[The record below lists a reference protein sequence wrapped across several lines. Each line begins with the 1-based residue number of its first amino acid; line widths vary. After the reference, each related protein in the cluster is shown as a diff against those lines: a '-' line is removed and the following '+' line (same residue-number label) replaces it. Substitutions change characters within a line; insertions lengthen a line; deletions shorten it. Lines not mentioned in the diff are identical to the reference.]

1 MKQYSVC
8 VGVLAL
14 SICST
19 ASAQT
24 PSVADI
30 AVPEIVID
38 SAESNP
44 AKAAD
49 SALDLANIVRSA
61 AKGLTTV
68 QEAPAI
74 VTVITAD
81 EIRDRQFHDFQ
92 QIIETVPGWSRIGF
106 YHSNI
111 QSVLGRGQIVAQF
124 LRDGISLFDPFLSLP
139 AIHRAQP
146 LELIKRVEV
155 ITGPGSVLWGSNS
168 LLGIMNVITK
178 DAEDIEGVE
187 AGVSFGDGM
196 GDRRTA
202 TAYAMAGASEIAGTK
217 LKLFAHGNV
226 ESYKG
231 PGLDM
236 PLLLLS
242 APLPQ
247 PNSPNVYGP
256 LTTTDPKR
264 SLMVTLDGKISYDK
278 LQLRW
283 WLPFGE
289 MYRPLG
295 LAGQPV
301 RDQPDP
307 NDAVGAAS
315 RSRFDHYDRYG
326 VLEYRTRFA
335 HEKAG
340 MTAQVYYQEFV
351 RNFNPLTYLAPS
363 MLLPGGLA
371 PNLNFLSYRVGTTLD
386 GDVELARQ
394 LRVLY
399 GAEALHE
406 WKPLT
411 SGLSR
416 QGPGTGSDFES
427 PSDVSRL
434 SVLCPRR
441 YDNGMLVPIAR
452 CPLTSAF
459 PADRSV
465 IGVYAN
471 PQYRP
476 NTKLILDA
484 GARVSVAPRA
494 LGSIGY
500 KVNPSFAAAVVWT
513 FVPNW
518 HLKLNYTEGFQPTP
532 FNSTQANGEGTQL
545 GGNPDLEVEHSQAA
559 QAEINARIFKG
570 DRRIR
575 ELSFRIDA
583 SYTRLTNLIQVSTG
597 KYGNT
602 GSRGLAS
609 AEFLGKLYVQGGHR
623 IELGY
628 TWLHGDSADRGPL
641 LALPEH
647 WFYLATVWSLWPKKL
662 TATTNLRITG
672 AAEDPNRIA
681 EYRGIGYDA
690 NGQPTGTATSA
701 ATDLVVDRLPPI
713 AELSAGLQYTP
724 TSKIVLS
731 ATIYNALYGHSYQP
745 DVLTDFEPHLE
756 YLPNPFEGFRGYVSA
771 ALRY

>member
-1 MKQYSVC
+1 MKQYSV
-8 VGVLAL
+8 GVLILAL
-14 SICST
+14 AMGDV
-19 ASAQT
+19 ASAQG
-24 PSVADI
+24 PEVSDI
-30 AVPEIVID
+30 AVPDVMFD
-38 SAESNP
+38 SVEPSSGKP
-44 AKAAD
+44 VD
-49 SALDLANIVRSA
+49 DALDLANIVRSA

-81 EIRDRQFHDFQ
+81 EIADRQFHDFQ

-124 LRDGISLFDPFLSLP
+124 LRDGISLFDSFLSLP

-146 LELIKRVEV
+146 IELIKRVEV

-178 DAEDIEGVE
+178 DAEDVEGVE
-187 AGVSFGDGM
+187 AGVLLGDGV

-202 TAYAMAGASEIAGTK
+202 GAYVMAGASQIAGTK

-236 PLLLLS
+236 PLLFLS

-247 PNSPNVYGP
+247 PNSPNIYGP
-256 LTTTDPKR
+256 LTTSDPKR
-264 SLMVTLDGKISYDK
+264 SLMVTFDGKLSYDK

-283 WLPFGE
+283 WVPFGE

-295 LAGQPV
+295 LSGQPV
-301 RDQPDP
+301 RDLVDP
-307 NDAVGAAS
+307 ADPLGSAS
-315 RSRFDHYDRYG
+315 KSRLDHYDRYG
-326 VLEYRTRFA
+326 VVEYRTRFA
-335 HEKAG
+335 REKAG
-340 MTAQVYYQEFV
+340 LTAQVYAQEFI
-351 RNFNPLTYLAPS
+351 RNFRPLTFLAPS

-371 PNLNFLSYRVGTTLD
+371 PSLNFLSYRVGATFD
-386 GDVELARQ
+386 GDIELARQ
-394 LRVLY
+394 FRVLY

-406 WKPLT
+406 WKPIST
-411 SGLSR
+411 GRSR
-416 QGPGTGSDFES
+416 QGEGTGTDFEG
-427 PSDVSRL
+427 PADVSRL
-434 SVLCPRR
+434 SVLCPRV
-441 YDNGMLVPIAR
+441 YEGGMLVPLPR

-459 PADRSV
+459 PASRSV

-476 NTKLILDA
+476 NSKLILDA

-500 KVNPSFAAAVVWT
+500 KANPSFAAAIVWT

-532 FNSTQANGEGTQL
+532 FNSTQANGEATQL
-545 GGNPDLEVEHSQAA
+545 GGNPDLEVERSQAG

-570 DRRIR
+570 ERRIR
-575 ELSFRIDA
+575 ELSFRFDA
-583 SYTRLTNLIQVSTG
+583 SYTRLTNLIQVSNG

-602 GSRGLAS
+602 GNRGLAS
-609 AEFLGKLYVQGGHR
+609 AEFLGKLYLQGGHR

-628 TWLHGDSADRGPL
+628 TWLRGEGTDEGTL

-647 WFYLATVWSLWPKKL
+647 WFHLATVWSLWPKKL
-662 TATTNLRITG
+662 TLTTNLRVTG
-672 AAEDPNRIA
+672 AAEDPNRLV
-681 EYRGIGYDA
+681 EYRGIAYDA
-690 NGQPTGTATSA
+690 NGQPMGTATTL

-713 AELSAGLQYTP
+713 AELSAGIQYMP
-724 TSKIVLS
+724 TSKLAIRASV
-731 ATIYNALYGHSYQP
+731 YNALFAHSYQP
-745 DVLTDFEPHLE
+745 DVLTDYEPHLE
-756 YLPNPFEGFRGYVSA
+756 YLPNPYEGVRAYLSA
-771 ALRY
+771 ALKY